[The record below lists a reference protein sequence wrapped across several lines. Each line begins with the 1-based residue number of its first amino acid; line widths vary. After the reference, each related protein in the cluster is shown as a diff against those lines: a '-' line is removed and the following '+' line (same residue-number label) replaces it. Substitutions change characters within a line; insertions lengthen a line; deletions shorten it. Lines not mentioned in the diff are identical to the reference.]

1 MRLTAEEILRDEFWL
16 KEENY
21 MLNEWKRFISIIEN
35 YNDDDVDEL
44 QSEINSL
51 ENEVSC
57 LEDENDELKDKIDEL
72 SDEIEELKDEL
83 KNK

>member
-1 MRLTAEEILRDEFWL
+1 MILTAEEILIDEFWL
-16 KEENY
+16 NEENY
-21 MLNEWKRFISIIEN
+21 MSNEWKRFISIIEN
-35 YNDDDVDEL
+35 YNDVDKL
-44 QSEINSL
+44 QSEINRL

-57 LEDENDELKDKIDEL
+57 LEDENDELKDKIYEL